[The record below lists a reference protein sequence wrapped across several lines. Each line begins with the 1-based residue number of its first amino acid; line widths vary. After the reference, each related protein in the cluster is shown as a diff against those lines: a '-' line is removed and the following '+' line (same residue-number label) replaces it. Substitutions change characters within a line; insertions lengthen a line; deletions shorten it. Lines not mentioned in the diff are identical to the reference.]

1 MTWKMGQIAA
11 NVGCLV
17 RSSPFGHL
25 RLRSASGLSPGSP
38 SPTHSLRL
46 TLQASPPQRVPV
58 PTLGTILPRSC
69 PEQGLCQVHPW
80 GLRTFF
86 PVSSRDLHT

>member
-11 NVGCLV
+11 NVACLV
-17 RSSPFGHL
+17 RSSPFRHL

-38 SPTHSLRL
+38 SSTQSLRL
-46 TLQASPPQRVPV
+46 ALHATPPQQAPV
-58 PTLGTILPRSC
+58 PTLGTILPRSR
-69 PEQGLCQVHPW
+69 PEQGLCQAHPW

-86 PVSSRDLHT
+86 PVSTRDLRT